1 MAVYFYRHFIIV
13 MNKFNIYNDNDLMG
27 KYNLVSAGLYNFLPD
42 IEFENHES
50 IFENILFHQKRGI
63 ENQKN
68 FSHLDQA
75 EILGLKQVNNS
86 YKLHQSIFCSFHLG
100 SYRLINLFLIKNK
113 IAYTLVISKRLLKE
127 QGNDYLDFYIKQCDR
142 DVVGFEVID
151 ADSPTSTMNM
161 VKHLKNGR
169 SLLIYTDGNLGSGV
183 DIKNSRNTCLID
195 FMSQK
200 IYARTGVAYLSY
212 LLNIPIIPVFSYLST
227 KNKDVLKFEKQIMPD
242 QKSTKL
248 EYCKY
253 VTSLIYGNAEALIR
267 RYPDQWE
274 GWLYLHKIAVIDKI
288 FENKRSCFNLKN
300 TSNTNLIFNKLD
312 FGLFQ
317 IGSTYYLFQKKG
329 YKSYKIQ
336 KYLYKLLLDNIRT
349 LKKIQIENHETLNY
363 LIKNEVVINYA
374 HNKI

>member
-1 MAVYFYRHFIIV
+1 ME
-13 MNKFNIYNDNDLMG
+13 KLNIYNDNDLMG

-42 IEFENHES
+42 LELENHES
-50 IFENILFHQKRGI
+50 IFKNILFHQKRGI

-75 EILGLKQVNNS
+75 EILGLKSENDS

-100 SYRLINLFLIKNK
+100 SYRLINLFLIKYK

-127 QGNDYLDFYIKQCDR
+127 QGNDYLDFYTKQCDSDEVR
-142 DVVGFEVID
+142 FEVID
-151 ADSPTSTMNM
+151 ADSPTSTINM
-161 VKHLKNGR
+161 VKHLKKGR
-169 SLLIYTDGNLGSGV
+169 SLLIYTDGNLGTGV
-183 DIKNSRNTCLID
+183 DIENSRNTCLIN
-195 FMSQK
+195 FLNQR

-212 LLNIPIIPVFSYLST
+212 LLSVPIIPVFSYINT
-227 KNKDVLKFEKQIMPD
+227 QKKDVLKFEEIIMPD
-242 QKSTKL
+242 PNGTKL
-248 EYCKY
+248 EYCNY
-253 VTSLIYGNAEALIR
+253 VTRLIYGNAEALIR
-267 RYPDQWE
+267 KYPDQWE

-288 FENKRSCFNLKN
+288 FENKRSCVNLKN

>member
-1 MAVYFYRHFIIV
+1 
-13 MNKFNIYNDNDLMG
+13 MG

-50 IFENILFHQKRGI
+50 IFKNILFHQKRGV

-75 EILGLKQVNNS
+75 EILGLKSVNNS

-113 IAYTLVISKRLLKE
+113 IAYTLVISNRLLKE
-127 QGNDYLDFYIKQCDR
+127 QGDDYLDFYIKQRHSDE
-142 DVVGFEVID
+142 VGFEVID

-242 QKSTKL
+242 LKSTKL
-248 EYCKY
+248 EYCKN

-274 GWLYLHKIAVIDKI
+274 GWLYLHKIAVIDKTI
-288 FENKRSCFNLKN
+288 ENKKRIFLNLKKN
-300 TSNTNLIFNKLD
+300 TNTNLIFNKLD

-329 YKSYKIQ
+329 YKSYQISKD
-336 KYLYKLLLDNIRT
+336 LYKLLLENIRS
-349 LKKIQIENHETLNY
+349 LKNIHIENQETLNY
-363 LIKNEVVINYA
+363 LIKNEVVINFYA
-374 HNKI
+374 HKKI

>member
-212 LLNIPIIPVFSYLST
+212 ILNIPIIPVFSYLST

-242 QKSTKL
+242 LKSTKL

-274 GWLYLHKIAVIDKI
+274 GWLYLHKIAVIDKTI
-288 FENKRSCFNLKN
+288 ENKKRIFLNLKN
-300 TSNTNLIFNKLD
+300 NKNTNLIFNKLD

-329 YKSYKIQ
+329 YKSYQISKD
-336 KYLYKLLLDNIRT
+336 LYKLLLENIRS
-349 LKKIQIENHETLNY
+349 LKNIHIENQETLNY
-363 LIKNEVVINYA
+363 LIKNEVVINYLCT
-374 HNKI
+374 